1 MNEELEKL
9 KQEKAELLAALKNIV
24 DVGCYYYNM
33 DMGENGSDA
42 LMIAYAAIK
51 KAERN
56 QP

>member
-1 MNEELEKL
+1 MNEEIEKL

-42 LMIAYAAIK
+42 LKIAYAAIE